1 MNLKV
6 PVRVFVLIAVL
17 LTVVPSQAQ
26 ALDVPAAPPADMFQL
41 PWEQGLSWVAF
52 DGFDNGFKRSSSS
65 PHNYKMGGAV
75 DFAPHPN
82 MYVGM
87 DTSNFWVTAAAAGT
101 VMAISNCHIKLDHG
115 NGWTT
120 EYWHLDNL
128 QVNLGDNVY
137 RNQRLAVIHNNR
149 YKRVCTGNEYPGPHL
164 HFVVRPKMQEV
175 VFAGWSISYNFFSN
189 VTTFKR
195 DGQSLAGPFKP
206 ILNAPGLQIVLRET
220 IEWDVSYTGSLDA
233 YRYEKWPIQLNEPS
247 EITITTAGTTEGL
260 TPLVVLLDADNNE
273 ITRASGTLT
282 SIQPAGSY
290 FALIQPEAG
299 QGFYT
304 LIAHKDTL
312 AGTTDPYVSTI
323 IDPSSIAIGQSATA
337 SVSLNNIPDGGLTS
351 AEFTCTYD
359 PVVVEAGNIADAGL
373 FGNDAVMVVNGPQNG
388 SFIVAIAGSN
398 GQRAVA
404 DGVAF
409 TLTLTGLQEGQ
420 TSLNCVARI
429 SKGDGSLIE
438 IVTLPA
444 TSLTVHGTEVTPT
457 PIITP
462 PPTATQPPPSE
473 PTVTGQVFASK
484 HDLNN
489 ESSISP
495 RSAQKLMSKT
505 NSSASA
511 SFQFG
516 IERIACADCRG
527 CSTIYKGSNC
537 SGSSSVFG

>member
-1 MNLKV
+1 
-6 PVRVFVLIAVL
+6 
-17 LTVVPSQAQ
+17 
-26 ALDVPAAPPADMFQL
+26 
-41 PWEQGLSWVAF
+41 
-52 DGFDNGFKRSSSS
+52 
-65 PHNYKMGGAV
+65 
-75 DFAPHPN
+75 
-82 MYVGM
+82 
-87 DTSNFWVTAAAAGT
+87 
-101 VMAISNCHIKLDHG
+101 
-115 NGWTT
+115 
-120 EYWHLDNL
+120 
-128 QVNLGDNVY
+128 
-137 RNQRLAVIHNNR
+137 
-149 YKRVCTGNEYPGPHL
+149 
-164 HFVVRPKMQEV
+164 VRPKMQEV

-247 EITITTAGTTEGL
+247 EITITTAATTEGL
-260 TPLVVLLDADNNE
+260 TPLVILLDADNNE

-290 FALIQPEAG
+290 FALVQPQAG

-304 LIAHKDTL
+304 LIAHKDSL
-312 AGTTDPYVSTI
+312 AGLTDPYVSTI
-323 IDPSSIAIGQSATA
+323 IDPSSIGIGQSATA

-359 PVVVEAGNIADAGL
+359 PVVVEAGDIADAGL

-484 HDLNN
+484 QVTVSLFSLDNTLVDSIEVDQDGIFTMTAPAGSYVIVANAEGFLPAQGTIVLADGNITAMSVVSLPAGDIDGNGVIDQFDALTIGMGYNTSTPPAADLNN
-489 ESSISP
+489 D
-495 RSAQKLMSKT
+495 
-505 NSSASA
+505 
-511 SFQFG
+511 G
-516 IERIACADCRG
+516 IINVLDLEMLAANYR
-527 CSTIYKGSNC
+527 K
-537 SGSSSVFG
+537 SGALAWQ